1 MTTDTATLNEVK
13 SVLVTTLGIEDRA
26 ASIDAS
32 TELFGGIPELDSL
45 AVLEL
50 VTAIEDKFGI
60 TIEDEEFGG
69 EIFETLGSLDRVRR
83 VQAGLKQLRPL
94 RYQPSE
100 PVVSAFGSVP
110 QFEGSRSSMRCLGRC
125 ARARPGRISTHTQE
139 NAQQLDPGCG

>member
-50 VTAIEDKFGI
+50 VTAIEDKFDI

-69 EIFETLGSLDRVRR
+69 EIFETLGSLTEFVES
-83 VQAGLKQLRPL
+83 KK
-94 RYQPSE
+94 
-100 PVVSAFGSVP
+100 SA
-110 QFEGSRSSMRCLGRC
+110 
-125 ARARPGRISTHTQE
+125 
-139 NAQQLDPGCG
+139 

>member
-50 VTAIEDKFGI
+50 VTNIEDKFGI

-69 EIFETLGSLDRVRR
+69 EIFETLGSLTEFVES
-83 VQAGLKQLRPL
+83 KK
-94 RYQPSE
+94 
-100 PVVSAFGSVP
+100 SA
-110 QFEGSRSSMRCLGRC
+110 
-125 ARARPGRISTHTQE
+125 
-139 NAQQLDPGCG
+139 

>member
-69 EIFETLGSLDRVRR
+69 EIFETLGSLTEFVESKKG
-83 VQAGLKQLRPL
+83 A
-94 RYQPSE
+94 
-100 PVVSAFGSVP
+100 
-110 QFEGSRSSMRCLGRC
+110 
-125 ARARPGRISTHTQE
+125 
-139 NAQQLDPGCG
+139 

>member
-69 EIFETLGSLDRVRR
+69 EIFETLGSLTEFVES
-83 VQAGLKQLRPL
+83 KK
-94 RYQPSE
+94 
-100 PVVSAFGSVP
+100 SA
-110 QFEGSRSSMRCLGRC
+110 
-125 ARARPGRISTHTQE
+125 
-139 NAQQLDPGCG
+139 

>member
-26 ASIDAS
+26 ASIVAS

-69 EIFETLGSLDRVRR
+69 EIFETLGSLSEFVES
-83 VQAGLKQLRPL
+83 KRPD
-94 RYQPSE
+94 
-100 PVVSAFGSVP
+100 A
-110 QFEGSRSSMRCLGRC
+110 
-125 ARARPGRISTHTQE
+125 
-139 NAQQLDPGCG
+139 D